1 MSILLDQGAREAI
14 QHRRERGK
22 EASITLCVTSLRG
35 GGHTVSA
42 AWGHEHGSEH
52 LHLVQQAEDAQV
64 FLDPRIARYARWRDI
79 VISGGRLGPI
89 DYLRLADPFPMK
101 HVAEWERSHPASPP
115 ATSFKERRGGK

>member
-52 LHLVQQAEDAQV
+52 LHLVQQAEDARC
-64 FLDPRIARYARWRDI
+64 FSIRALPAMRAGA
-79 VISGGRLGPI
+79 ISSSPAAAW
-89 DYLRLADPFPMK
+89 D
-101 HVAEWERSHPASPP
+101 RSII
-115 ATSFKERRGGK
+115 